1 VKILLAYKNSLHALQ
16 VLLRPSEGKERMI
29 RTPSDK
35 VQISNN
41 GRKYYFVEVCDDRSC
56 RVIEAY
62 GEEAEELW
70 NAASTRIKNK
80 S

>member
-1 VKILLAYKNSLHALQ
+1 MKILLAYKNSLHALQ
-16 VLLRPSEGKERMI
+16 LLLRPREGKERMI

-35 VQISNN
+35 VQISND
-41 GRKYYFVEVCDDRSC
+41 GRKYYFVEVCEDSSC

-70 NAASTRIKNK
+70 NAAASTRI
-80 S
+80 